1 MSIYEIDL
9 ENAIKTIKDNSAKR
23 VLIQLPDGIKP
34 RAKELVEEIEQKT
47 NARVFIW
54 AGSNFG
60 ACDLPSGIDYLKVDL
75 LLHFGH
81 SKWVVN

>member
-9 ENAIKTIKDNSAKR
+9 KNAIKSIKDISAKR

-34 RAKELVEEIEQKT
+34 RAGEIVEEIEEET
-47 NARVFIW
+47 DARVFIW
-54 AGSNFG
+54 ANSNFG
-60 ACDLPSGIDYLKVDL
+60 ACDLPSGIEHLKVDL

-81 SKWVVN
+81 SKWLVN